1 MFRHQGKRRT
11 LRHNLRIATILSF
24 VAGIVNVTGFLA
36 FSELTTNVT
45 GHFALFIRD
54 VAEFK
59 LWKGTIYFLY
69 IFSFLFGS
77 FASSFLIEQFKAN
90 RKLNVFVLPTLIESA
105 ILLFIGLTSKQ
116 IHASY
121 PELIVCLLLFAM
133 GSQNSF
139 VTKISN
145 AVVRTTHLTGLFT
158 DLGIELSQLFF
169 PKTHPNREKIK
180 ANIKLR
186 LYIICFFFLGGIAGG
201 FLYSTM
207 DLKLKALLFGALVL
221 LTSLFYD
228 DFKFRLIKVTRRFKR
243 SSKASIKRGLRNKA
257 STPKHQSQVTPL
269 KLDDLIKKR

>member
-1 MFRHQGKRRT
+1 MFRHQGKSRT
-11 LRHNLRIATILSF
+11 LTHNLRIATILSF
-24 VAGIVNVTGFLA
+24 VAGIVNVSGFLA

-54 VAEFK
+54 VADFK

-77 FASSFLIEQFKAN
+77 FASSFLIEQFKAS

-105 ILLFIGLTSKQ
+105 ILLSIGFTSAQ
-116 IHASY
+116 VHATY

-169 PKTHPNREKIK
+169 PKIHPNRTKIK

-186 LYIICFFFLGGIAGG
+186 LYIICFFFLGGLTGG

-207 DLKLKALLFGALVL
+207 DLKLKALIFGALIL

-228 DFKFRLIKVTRRFKR
+228 DFKFRLIKVTRRFR
-243 SSKASIKRGLRNKA
+243 HRRRASIKLRA
-257 STPKHQSQVTPL
+257 RPKV
-269 KLDDLIKKR
+269 